1 MQAARPAIRAM
12 GRAMQA
18 AAIRRGS
25 SITVVVVVLG
35 LLAGGCAGHQVP
47 SAAVNRHPT
56 ASPSPT
62 ATPMTAA
69 EREWIAGIAHLQK
82 KIDKPFTARAM
93 TMTRAKMTQL
103 ERAAGGCSP
112 KLRRMGVPSSRLES
126 VYAMARNACR
136 TYEKAARCF
145 ARAAKVSGID
155 GGTFAG
161 TPQERIQRR
170 SLACGFAAQGNASNR
185 FGAATAAAQYIEA
198 QNP

>member
-1 MQAARPAIRAM
+1 MPSARPATRAA
-12 GRAMQA
+12 GRAMRA
-18 AAIRRGS
+18 AAARHGS
-25 SITVVVVVLG
+25 SITVVVVA
-35 LLAGGCAGHQVP
+35 LLAGGCAGHKVP
-47 SAAVNRHPT
+47 PPAVNRHAT
-56 ASPSPT
+56 AAPSPT

-69 EREWIAGIAHLQK
+69 ERDWVAGIAHLQK

-126 VYAMARNACR
+126 AYATAKKACR

-145 ARAAKVSGID
+145 ARAASVSGID

-185 FGAATAAAQYIEA
+185 FGGATAAAQYIE
-198 QNP
+198 QPNP

>member
-1 MQAARPAIRAM
+1 MQSARPAIRAA
-12 GRAMQA
+12 GRAIRA
-18 AAIRRGS
+18 AATRHGS
-25 SITVVVVVLG
+25 SITVVVVLA
-35 LLAGGCAGHQVP
+35 LLASGCAGHQAP
-47 SAAVNRHPT
+47 PAAVNRHAT
-56 ASPSPT
+56 SSPSPT

-69 EREWIAGIAHLQK
+69 ERAWVAGIAHLQK

-112 KLRRMGVPSSRLES
+112 KLRRMGAPSSRLQS
-126 VYAMARNACR
+126 AYVMAKKACR
-136 TYEKAARCF
+136 TYQKAARCF
-145 ARAAKVSGID
+145 ARAASVSGID

-170 SLACGFAAQGNASNR
+170 SLSCGFAAQGNASNR
-185 FGAATAAAQYIEA
+185 FSDATAAARYIEA